1 MTRRILP
8 GAMVVETYDGGAGII
23 PIKFDGQP
31 VAPSVTVAA
40 SPTELDDFMEL
51 ISHGKWAREQVEREV
66 WEEELAELM
75 SQKLAIWY
83 DIQEPERKTPETIE
97 SYVRACRGFAAWCHE
112 YKIEPE
118 GVRPGILAAFLHEQ
132 IKQGADA
139 ALAAEAISYAHIS
152 TGWADPAA
160 NDLCRGILRHGAI
173 HNKSHGT
180 NGHNSTETTIVE
192 TKTSDLH

>member
-1 MTRRILP
+1 MTTRRTLP
-8 GAMVVETYDGGAGII
+8 GALVVEVYEGDRGILPLKYDGQWV
-23 PIKFDGQP
+23 DT
-31 VAPSVTVAA
+31 SAA
-40 SPTELDDFMEL
+40 SSEPDDFDEL
-51 ISHGKWAREQVEREV
+51 IAHGMWARQEVERRD

-97 SYVRACRGFAAWCHE
+97 SYVRVCRGFAAWCHE

-160 NDLCRGILRHGAI
+160 NDLCRGILRHAAI
-173 HNKSHGT
+173 HKNHGA
-180 NGHNSTETTIVE
+180 NGHSSTETTIVE